1 MSISLKQVL
10 ELVGKLDDSPG
21 EDVPRERFRHFLQ
34 EQLTEVGQIR
44 DFVQECLMGSGD
56 QYSRALQ
63 DLIVYNVHITHRV
76 RGLLPDIGLPGIR
89 WPGVGRL
96 LTISRPTTRLPGII

>member
-44 DFVQECLMGSGD
+44 DFVQEWDAECGGLRDAAIERPQGPGSRS
-56 QYSRALQ
+56 QSNAFKLSR
-63 DLIVYNVHITHRV
+63 
-76 RGLLPDIGLPGIR
+76 GPS
-89 WPGVGRL
+89 
-96 LTISRPTTRLPGII
+96 LTP